1 MIINPIE
8 LINPTNCWSSVRC
21 YLRQTYCAAKHG
33 SHINVLA
40 VSIDCLIVDGVE
52 PWQRSKIFLL
62 KELADISDLLLVD
75 NV

>member
-1 MIINPIE
+1 MIINPTE

-21 YLRQTYCAAKHG
+21 YLRRTYLAVKHG
-33 SHINVLA
+33 SHINALA
-40 VSIDCLIVDGVE
+40 VSIDHLIVDGIE